1 MKILTK
7 AEEDAHYQ
15 AALKGGFKGL
25 AVGLGIGLASLG
37 IANRRYEIIRNL
49 TVPMKAFL
57 VSSSTTF
64 FAIVMADRA
73 SRGFEHD
80 RLPHNIYQDRAS
92 RDIAEAREAGSNF
105 EKFRTWG
112 RENRYPIVG
121 VSWIASMG
129 VALQMVRN
137 NPYLSK
143 AQKLV
148 QARVYAQGLTLAVLC
163 VTALFEVGDANKGR
177 GRWETVMVLDPED
190 PEHRKLIEKKIHHEL
205 YAGEDL
211 WKDMVEAEERK
222 IKARKEEKA
231 NASKGN

>member
-7 AEEDAHYQ
+7 EEEDAHYQ
-15 AALKGGFKGL
+15 AALGGGFKGL
-25 AVGLGIGLASLG
+25 AVGLGIGLVGLG
-37 IANRRYEIIRNL
+37 VANRRYEIIRNL

-73 SRGFEHD
+73 SRSFEHD

-92 RDIAEAREAGSNF
+92 RDLAELREAGTPF
-105 EKFRTWG
+105 EKFKTWG

-121 VSWIASMG
+121 VSWLASMA
-129 VALQMVRN
+129 VALQLVRN
-137 NPYLSK
+137 NPFLSK

-148 QARVYAQGLTLAVLC
+148 QARVYAQGLTLAVLI

-177 GRWETVMVLDPED
+177 GRWETIMVLDPED
-190 PEHRKLIEKKIHHEL
+190 PQHKKLIEKKIHHEL

-222 IKARKEEKA
+222 ISARQEAEKA
-231 NASKGN
+231 AKEGK